1 MNTNPVQKGLRGGF
15 TLIEILVVLVIMGF
29 LVAMVAPKLS
39 GIVDSAVGT
48 TSDTN
53 QERLSSV
60 LNSYAAQN
68 NALPNGYI
76 NLMVK
81 TADGSFAVPTAN
93 DGDKS
98 NGAEFLSAEFVDR
111 FKPQVHYINADEAA
125 ELIAMGVKMTRTLA
139 LVDTADATTFA
150 GLSNAGQY
158 NVVEKLVTQ
167 PVAANMGVMM
177 AGVGINAAGDTATW
191 GSGNQITINTSVV
204 AEDTATQVGL
214 NAGTAA
220 NANENGG
227 TNTLARMDEGKHV
240 GRILMGIGNFSEL
253 VNTGMLEE
261 AGVSPTQTQMSAH
274 YTWGNYVAVLP
285 RLQATMD
292 RLTDATTL
300 TGGGALTNGKL
311 HIVSLDVKSGDEAKG
326 NVVAGRTPAKGCMVF
341 TAQQASDVLTANPE
355 GHTWGSNTESSAIV
369 LN

>member
-48 TSDTN
+48 TSDTS

-76 NLMVK
+76 NLVVVDDDANLSNVLDAEVSIPMI
-81 TADGSFAVPTAN
+81 N

-98 NGAEFLSAEFVDR
+98 NGAEFLSAEFDDR
-111 FKPQVHYINADEAA
+111 FKPQVHFLDDAEAA
-125 ELIAMGVKMTRTLA
+125 ELIEMGVKMTRALA
-139 LVDTADATTFA
+139 KVDTVGKT
-150 GLSNAGQY
+150 LNAKQY
-158 NVVEKLVTQ
+158 SVVEKLVSQ
-167 PVAANMGVMM
+167 PVADGMPVMM
-177 AGVGINAAGDTATW
+177 AGVGFDKAGTTVTW
-191 GSGNQITINTSVV
+191 AEGNEITIASSVVTEDTTTSVAV
-204 AEDTATQVGL
+204 NLATAS
-214 NAGTAA
+214 

-227 TNTLARMDEGKHV
+227 ANTLARMDEGKHF

-253 VNTGMLEE
+253 VNSGMLEE
-261 AGVSPTQTQMSAH
+261 AGVSPTQTQMNDH

-285 RLQATMD
+285 RLNATMN
-292 RLTDATTL
+292 RL
-300 TGGGALTNGKL
+300 NGEGITKL
-311 HIVSLDVKSGDEAKG
+311 HIVSLDVESGKISDG
-326 NVVAGRTPAKGCMVF
+326 NTVAGRTPMPGCKVF
-341 TAQQASDVLTANPE
+341 TAQKASDVLTANPE
-355 GHTWGSNTESSAIV
+355 GHTWGSNTDSSAIV

>member
-39 GIVDSAVGT
+39 GIVDSAVDT

-81 TADGSFAVPTAN
+81 TAAGDYAIPTAN
-93 DGDKS
+93 DGDKG

-111 FKPQVHYINADEAA
+111 FKPQVHVLDADEAK
-125 ELIAMGVKMTRTLA
+125 ELVEMGVKMTRTLA
-139 LVDTADATTFA
+139 LVDTADAATFA
-150 GLSNAGQY
+150 GLTNAKQY
-158 NVVEKLVTQ
+158 NVVEKLITE
-167 PVAANMGVMM
+167 PIMTGKSVMM
-177 AGVGINAAGDTATW
+177 AGVGHDGTTW
-191 GSGNQITINTSVV
+191 NWGEGSTITINASDVT
-204 AEDTATQVGL
+204 EDTATPVAI
-214 NAGTAA
+214 NAATATVASNNDGSGTF
-220 NANENGG
+220 
-227 TNTLARMDEGKHV
+227 ARMDEGKHV

-253 VNTGMLEE
+253 VNSGMLEE

-274 YTWGNYVAVLP
+274 YSWGNYVAVLP
-285 RLQATMD
+285 RLTATVN
-292 RLTDATTL
+292 RLEAEGIT
-300 TGGGALTNGKL
+300 KL
-311 HIVSLDVKSGDEAKG
+311 HIVSLDAESGKVADG
-326 NVVAGRTPAKGCMVF
+326 NTVAGRTPDKGCMVYK
-341 TAQQASDVLTANPE
+341 AQAASDVLTANPE
-355 GHTWGSNTESSAIV
+355 GHTWGSNTEASAIV

>member
-1 MNTNPVQKGLRGGF
+1 MNTNAVKKGMRGGF

-48 TSDTN
+48 TSDTS

-81 TADGSFAVPTAN
+81 TSDGFALPTAS

-98 NGAEFLSAEFVDR
+98 NGAEFLSTEFVDR
-111 FKPQVHYINADEAA
+111 FQPQVHYVSPEEVK
-125 ELIAMGVKMTRTLA
+125 ELIAMGVKMTRNIAKVT
-139 LVDTADATTFA
+139 DNTATFSA
-150 GLSNAGQY
+150 YTNAGQY
-158 NVVEKLVTQ
+158 SITEKLASQKVLDGM
-167 PVAANMGVMM
+167 AVMM
-177 AGVGINAAGDTATW
+177 AGVGYDGAAWQWGGGDA
-191 GSGNQITINTSVV
+191 ITIDANSLV
-204 AEDTATQVGL
+204 AEAADINISDA
-214 NAGTAA
+214 TAA
-220 NANENGG
+220 NAND
-227 TNTLARMDEGKHV
+227 TLGNFARMDEGKHI

-253 VNTGMLEE
+253 VNGGLLEE
-261 AGVSPTQTQMSAH
+261 AGVSPTQTQMSDH

-292 RLTDATTL
+292 RLETEA
-300 TGGGALTNGKL
+300 GVSSL
-311 HIVSLDVKSGDEAKG
+311 HIVSLDVKSGESAAG
-326 NVVAGRTPAKGCMVF
+326 YTVAGRTPPPGCKVF
-341 TAQQASDVLTANPE
+341 TAQNASDVLTANPE
-355 GHTWGSNTESSAIV
+355 GHTWGSNTDSSAIV